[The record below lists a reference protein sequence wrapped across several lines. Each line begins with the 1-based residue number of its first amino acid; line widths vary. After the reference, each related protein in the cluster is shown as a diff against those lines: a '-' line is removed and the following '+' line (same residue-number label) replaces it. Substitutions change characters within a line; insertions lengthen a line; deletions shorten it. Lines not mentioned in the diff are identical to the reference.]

1 MSTPWRKLLYK
12 ELEKITLS
20 GQVIDL
26 GGSRKSNYHQLFKG
40 QFAFEVSNIDE
51 EYGYDIKL
59 NLEEKFQISDAKYDA
74 VLAINV
80 LEHIYNYDNFLSESY
95 RILKNGGKM
104 VVGVPFFIQIHPC
117 PQDYWRY
124 SGETLT
130 KIMTKVGFKNVEV
143 ITVGRGPFTV
153 IAQILYGILIFDFL
167 RFVVSWVAW
176 FLDFLI
182 FLIKPKFAQE
192 MFPLGYVVIAKK

>member
-153 IAQILYGILIFDFL
+153 IAQILYGILI
-167 RFVVSWVAW
+167 
-176 FLDFLI
+176 
-182 FLIKPKFAQE
+182 
-192 MFPLGYVVIAKK
+192 